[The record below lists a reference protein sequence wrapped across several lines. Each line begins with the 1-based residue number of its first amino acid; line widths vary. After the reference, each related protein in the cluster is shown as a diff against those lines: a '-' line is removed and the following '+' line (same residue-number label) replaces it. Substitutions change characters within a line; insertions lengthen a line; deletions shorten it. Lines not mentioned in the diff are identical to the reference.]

1 MEYPKYLPMGDRAFL
16 VRFGDE
22 ISEELNKKVRA
33 LALLVEKERLP
44 GVEEL
49 VPTYRSLMI
58 CYNPIKVS
66 PKDLESVLRKLVQN
80 IGDVRLPDPK
90 VIEVPTVYGG
100 RYGPDLEFVARYHGL
115 KPEEVIE
122 LHANRDYL
130 VYMLG
135 FTPGFT
141 FLGGLDERLHTPRLS
156 TPRKKVPAG
165 SVGIGGKQTGLYAVS
180 SPGGWRLI
188 GRTYLKIYDPK
199 REPPI
204 IVKAG
209 DYMRFIPISEEE
221 FLSKWQGP
229 LEFAEPVEE

>member
-1 MEYPKYLPMGDRAFL
+1 MGDKAFL

-33 LALLVEKERLP
+33 LALLIDRERLT

-58 CYNPIKVS
+58 CYNPIKIS
-66 PKDLESVLRKLVQN
+66 PKELEKALRELVER
-80 IGDVRLPDPK
+80 IEDVELPEPR

-100 RYGPDLEFVARYHGL
+100 KYGPDLEFVARYHGL
-115 KPEEVIE
+115 KPEDVVE
-122 LHANRDYL
+122 LHANKEYL

-165 SVGIGGKQTGLYAVS
+165 SVGIGGKQTGVYAVN

-199 REPPI
+199 RNPPI
-204 IVKAG
+204 LVKAG
-209 DYMRFIPISEEE
+209 DYMKFIPIGEDE
-221 FLSKWQGP
+221 FLANWNGP
-229 LEFAEPVEE
+229 LDFAEPVEE